1 MNEELGELLENRVLF
16 DPDSSE
22 ASVFADELKVLSQH
36 ALLLEALNK
45 PVEHLDHFSYVLSQ
59 MQAND
64 VKPTPQ
70 IEARMFEYA
79 VLANRPQ
86 YANDLL
92 FKLTKDHTESLSP
105 IDPRYLNKFF
115 TQCLKR
121 DNIDGVAHL
130 VNYSERYGVDLSNY
144 PINNF
149 RSALDYYLNT
159 KFDFNKVM
167 TFVKFYQRHFS
178 DKARRE
184 FDKVEAT

>member
-1 MNEELGELLENRVLF
+1 M
-16 DPDSSE
+16 
-22 ASVFADELKVLSQH
+22 H
-36 ALLLEALNK
+36 AN
-45 PVEHLDHFSYVLSQ
+45 
-59 MQAND
+59 N
-64 VKPTPQ
+64 VKPTTQ

-92 FKLTKDHTESLSP
+92 FKLTKDRTESLSP

-115 TQCLKR
+115 TQCLKA

-159 KFDFNKVM
+159 KFDLSKVM

-178 DKARRE
+178 DKARKE
-184 FDKVEAT
+184 FDKVDAT